1 MKSPSSHPPRRG
13 SRRPAYAWSPSL
25 SPRRPRRGKRAG
37 RQRPRRPRRSPEPPV
52 TLVEY
57 LLAHPS
63 ADFRRAGARIDFDPA
78 ANLGEL
84 VGRLVLALVP
94 FLFAYW
100 QFALGA
106 GLAVW
111 ALRRIA
117 RFLKRAEAEVDSLCD
132 KSYAVFHRNRRASVN
147 PAPTADELRAAWE
160 ATRGGRRGDV
170 GVLAARLRLGAM
182 LSDLEPAVDQSYIRD
197 ANGTIV
203 GRRPGLRG
211 WILGNAPELFP
222 FYKTLMAYKA
232 LADKLRVAL
241 GIEEPDTLDAVLL
254 LSSEGVEICMETIYV
269 KYSTFKN
276 ERRKISVD
284 RPPSEEAVPSP
295 GVASAEGGGRKV
307 GREVAGA
314 TGAAGGGIL
323 GLKPEIVTQR
333 SSVEVVRAAYA
344 DLFED
349 GMPTSMA
356 AMEAVVRARLG
367 LVWMVRGR
375 KLSPS
380 A

>member
-1 MKSPSSHPPRRG
+1 MKSPSSHFPRHG
-13 SRRPAYAWSPSL
+13 SRHPAYAWSPSL

-37 RQRPRRPRRSPEPPV
+37 RRRPRHHPEPAI

-63 ADFRRAGARIDFDPA
+63 IDFRRAGAQIDFDPA

-84 VGRLVLALVP
+84 VGRLVLTLVP

-100 QFALGA
+100 QFALGI
-106 GLAVW
+106 GLAAW
-111 ALRRIA
+111 AVRRIVC
-117 RFLKRAEAEVDSLCD
+117 FLGRAEHEVDSLCD
-132 KSYAVFHRNRRASVN
+132 RSYGVFHRNRRASVN

-197 ANGTIV
+197 EGGTIV

-211 WILGNAPELFP
+211 WIVENAPELFP

-241 GIEEPDTLDAVLL
+241 GIEEPDTLDAVLV
-254 LSSEGVEICMETIYV
+254 LSTEGVEIEMETLSD
-269 KYSTFKN
+269 KHSTCN
-276 ERRKISVD
+276 DERRKISVD
-284 RPPSEEAVPSP
+284 RP
-295 GVASAEGGGRKV
+295 SAEGAVPVQGGAGDGGRKA
-307 GREVAGA
+307 GREGTGA
-314 TGAAGGGIL
+314 TRTTGCGIL
-323 GLKPEIVTQR
+323 GLKPKIVTQR